1 MAKNRPR
8 SQFQTSTPTQAKD
21 ESVSYED
28 IKATDTPEQ
37 PVDMTNEIVIEG
49 TGTSDEA
56 STITLTPQN
65 VENYNTAALS
75 ATDAA
80 ADEILEAAVAD
91 GNLVK
96 TEAKQFD
103 ADVKEAVGSNTSEGF
118 KPAIDV
124 EAAQANIAAVQD
136 LLLQAGARKEPVE
149 IPTGQ
154 VQPPAIPVDPYQ
166 LPLSASSSARL
177 TIEELKDYIAK
188 MSSAGRLS
196 PDQGGQAQAHLY
208 HTLVQA
214 INTRAEDFEATFGL
228 TMRLIRE
235 NLNGVFSFE
244 NMHRYT
250 PHATLPGNK
259 MAHFRYLLS
268 ALTALADPALRNQA
282 LRQTNMDKAFRVHG
296 VKEDARQRVLNFFH
310 V

>member
-65 VENYNTAALS
+65 VENYNTAALG

-80 ADEILEAAVAD
+80 ADEILEAAIAD

-96 TEAKQFD
+96 NEETAKNPD
-103 ADVKEAVGSNTSEGF
+103 AVISTIPADFDVKDLYT
-118 KPAIDV
+118 
-124 EAAQANIAAVQD
+124 QAAV
-136 LLLQAGARKEPVE
+136 E
-149 IPTGQ
+149 IKAGQ
-154 VQPPAIPVDPYQ
+154 VQPPAIPVDPHQ
-166 LPLSASSSARL
+166 LPLSASASARL

-268 ALTALADPALRNQA
+268 ALTALADPALRSQA